1 MAVEAKSGSGQVS
14 LADQPRTMG
23 IFSMTLFAVSAMIT
37 LDTVAI
43 SSALG
48 VESITLFVL
57 FAIIFFVPYGLIT
70 AELGSGWPEEGGI
83 YVWVREAYGQR
94 WGTFTAWLYW
104 VNVAYWAPAVF
115 VLFAG
120 TLSAAFWGGMS
131 QTSAEIIVIALIW
144 LMVLIG
150 VLPMSLSKWVNSA
163 SAAVKVL
170 VLVVLGAMGLAY
182 AVHHG
187 TANSFSPGKWVPTF
201 SSNWSFMPIIV
212 YNFMGFELM
221 SSAAGAVKNPKRDI
235 PRMLLMAG
243 VVIVAAQLIGNF
255 GILATIPLKKLSIVT
270 GMAQA
275 MKLSFHTVLGS
286 AATPVYD
293 LFIVLLLFTLMG
305 NMVTWSIGANHSMAA
320 TGLDRSAP
328 GVFGHVNRRFMTPDY
343 AFVLMGVLATALTI
357 INYSFFATRESV
369 FWSIFALSSI
379 VFLFPYLLMFPSLI
393 VLRNKQPDRP
403 RPYRVPFNRG
413 GAWLSVLLTTGGVM
427 FAITLFFYLVPT
439 GTPRATY
446 WWVTGGGT
454 ALSMVVGWWLAQR
467 ISADGTVPASPR
479 PGAGPADEVLPPEL
493 VALGKGNSTSLF

>member
-1 MAVEAKSGSGQVS
+1 MATESPTGGRVS

-48 VESITLFVL
+48 VESITLFVI
-57 FAIIFFVPYGLIT
+57 FAVIFFVPYGLVT
-70 AELGSGWPEEGGI
+70 AELGSAWPEEGGI

-115 VLFAG
+115 VVFAG

-131 QTSAEIIVIALIW
+131 QNWAEVLVIVLIW
-144 LMVLIG
+144 VMVLIG

-170 VLVVLGAMGLAY
+170 VLVMLGGMGIAY
-182 AVHHG
+182 AIHHG
-187 TANSFSPGKWVPTF
+187 TANSFAPHNWVPSF
-201 SSNWSFMPIIV
+201 GSNWSFMPIII

-243 VVIVAAQLIGNF
+243 AVIVAAQLIGNF
-255 GILATIPLKKLSIVT
+255 GILATIPLNKLSIVS

-293 LFIVLLLFTLMG
+293 LFIVLLLFTLIG
-305 NMVTWSIGANHSMAA
+305 NMVTWSIGANHSMAS

-328 GVFGHVNRRFMTPDY
+328 GIFGHVNKRFLTPDY
-343 AFVLMGVLATALTI
+343 AFVLMGVLATGLTV
-357 INYSFFATRESV
+357 INYTFFATKDSV

-379 VFLFPYLLMFPSLI
+379 VFLFPYLLMFPSVI
-393 VLRNKQPDRP
+393 MLRKKEPNKA
-403 RPYRVPFNRG
+403 RPYTVPFG
-413 GAWLSVLLTTGGVM
+413 KPGVWVSVLLTMGGVL

-439 GTPRATY
+439 GTPHATY

-454 ALSMVVGWWLAQR
+454 VISMLVGWWLATR
-467 ISADGTVPASPR
+467 IGSDSALPAST
-479 PGAGPADEVLPPEL
+479 GPEGGTAPDEAPDFVG
-493 VALGKGNSTSLF
+493 V

>member
-1 MAVEAKSGSGQVS
+1 MAIESKAAGQVS

-23 IFSMTLFAVSAMIT
+23 LFSMTLFAVSAMIT

-57 FAIIFFVPYGLIT
+57 FAVIFFVPYGLVT
-70 AELGSGWPEEGGI
+70 AELGSAWPEEGGI

-115 VLFAG
+115 VVFAG

-131 QTSAEIIVIALIW
+131 QTWAEIIVIVLIW
-144 LMVLIG
+144 VMVLIG
-150 VLPMSLSKWVNSA
+150 ILPMSLSKWVNSA
-163 SAAVKVL
+163 SAVVKVL
-170 VLVVLGAMGLAY
+170 VLVMLGGMGVAY

-187 TANSFSPGKWVPTF
+187 TANSFSPRQWVPSF
-201 SSNWSFMPIIV
+201 SSNWSFMPIII

-221 SSAAGAVKNPKRDI
+221 SSAAGAVKNPRRDI

-255 GILATIPLKKLSIVT
+255 GILSTIPLNKLSIVS

-275 MKLSFHTVLGS
+275 MKLSFHAVLGS

-293 LFIVLLLFTLMG
+293 LFIVLLLFTLIG
-305 NMVTWSIGANHSMAA
+305 NMVTWSIGANHSMAS

-328 GVFGHVNRRFMTPDY
+328 GVFGHVNRRFLTPDY
-343 AFVLMGVLATALTI
+343 AFVLMGVLATGLTI
-357 INYSFFATRESV
+357 VNYTFFATRESV

-379 VFLFPYLLMFPSLI
+379 VFLFPYLLMFPSLLT
-393 VLRNKQPDRP
+393 LRKKQSGRP
-403 RPYRVPFNRG
+403 RPYTVPFGRP
-413 GAWLSVLLTTGGVM
+413 GAWLNVILTVAGVM

-439 GTPRATY
+439 GTTKSTY

-454 ALSMVVGWWLAQR
+454 SVSMLVGWWLAQR
-467 ISADGTVPASPR
+467 IGRDGSVPVTPE
-479 PGAGPADEVLPPEL
+479 PDTGPAESDDQEPEL
-493 VALGKGNSTSLF
+493 IGSNRA

>member
-1 MAVEAKSGSGQVS
+1 MAIESKAAGQVS

-48 VESITLFVL
+48 VESITLFIL
-57 FAIIFFVPYGLIT
+57 FAVIFFVPYGLVT

-115 VLFAG
+115 VVFAG

-131 QTSAEIIVIALIW
+131 QTWAEIIVIALIW

-150 VLPMSLSKWVNSA
+150 ILPMSLSKWVNSA

-170 VLVVLGAMGLAY
+170 VLVVLGGMGLAY
-182 AVHHG
+182 LIHHG
-187 TANSFSPGKWVPTF
+187 SANSFSPHHWVPSF
-201 SSNWSFMPIIV
+201 SSNWSFMPIII

-221 SSAAGAVKNPKRDI
+221 SSAAGAVKNPRRDI

-243 VVIVAAQLIGNF
+243 AVIVAAQLIGNF
-255 GILATIPLKKLSIVT
+255 GILSTIPLNKLSIVS

-275 MKLSFHTVLGS
+275 MKLSFHSVLGS

-293 LFIVLLLFTLMG
+293 LFIVLLLFTLIG
-305 NMVTWSIGANHSMAA
+305 NMVTWSIGANHSMAS

-328 GVFGHVNRRFMTPDY
+328 GVFGHVNKRFLTPDY
-343 AFVLMGVLATALTI
+343 AFVLMGVLATGLTI
-357 INYSFFATRESV
+357 VNYAFFATRESV

-393 VLRNKQPDRP
+393 TLRRKQPDRP
-403 RPYRVPFNRG
+403 RTYTVPFGRP
-413 GAWLSVLLTTGGVM
+413 GAWLSVILTVGGVL
-427 FAITLFFYLVPT
+427 FAIVLFFYLVPS

-454 ALSMVVGWWLAQR
+454 VVSMLVGWWLAQR
-467 ISADGTVPASPR
+467 IGTDDSVSSSVGPSS
-479 PGAGPADEVLPPEL
+479 GPAASDRPEPDL
-493 VALGKGNSTSLF
+493 VGSERP